1 MNALIK
7 IILSFGSALLYTAFL
22 GFGSALFYTAFLLAT
37 IGGIQKSDNLSL
49 KVGRFY
55 VALELRAEVLR
66 GRDGVR
72 DVHHANIFP
81 RGYASRECKK
91 SITDVADCA
100 RRM

>member
-49 KVGRFY
+49 KVRRFY
-55 VALELRAEVLR
+55 VTLELRAEVLCS
-66 GRDGVR
+66 RDGIR
-72 DVHHANIFP
+72 NVHHA
-81 RGYASRECKK
+81 
-91 SITDVADCA
+91 
-100 RRM
+100 